1 MPASTDGSSA
11 AARIP
16 NGRGTDMCGI
26 AGCYQQ
32 ADGQKLVDIMTDRIA
47 HRGPDAAGAWSHEDG
62 RVAVQLGH
70 RRLSIIDLSTAA
82 DQPLSKNGLTLAY
95 NGELYNYRELRA
107 ELVTRGTRFTTS
119 SDTEVVL
126 EAWRSWGA
134 QALRRFRGMF
144 AFALFD
150 QETGEL
156 VLARDPLGI
165 KPLYYL
171 PRGGGVVFASEL
183 KALVTAAGSE
193 MRIEPGAL
201 VASMLYYWLP
211 EQRCAIDGVRKLP
224 PGSWARFHRD
234 GTSSVRHYWRIAD
247 VAAEAAAGPAADL
260 GPVIEESVT
269 AHLVSD
275 VPVSSFLSGGLDSSI
290 VTVLAHQADAAIDAY
305 TITFRPEDQR
315 LEAMPDDAVY
325 ARKVAAR
332 YGISLHEIE
341 ISPDVV
347 SMLPRM
353 VDVLDEPIGDPAAIN
368 TLLMCEAAR
377 ERGVKVILS
386 GMGADELFGGYRK
399 HLACLLASRYRS
411 LPSGVRRGLVQSAVD
426 RLPVTAAGR
435 GLRYVRWAKRF
446 LTFAELPEEPRFRR
460 SYTLYDPGELADLL
474 SPELAG
480 HVYEIIEEHSQT
492 YHDNSLD
499 DEVNRMCLADAR
511 MFLPGLN
518 LAYTDRA
525 SMAASV
531 EVRVPFVDP
540 IVAQAAFSIEGR
552 AKIRRRQ
559 AKVALKRA
567 AESWLPAEIVH
578 RPKASFSVPLRAWV
592 RGDLQE
598 VIRDVLV
605 GGELVTSGMIR
616 KDALMQL
623 ISDEMA
629 GREDR
634 SKQIWQLLT
643 LEQWY
648 RNAQS
653 MGVAA

>member
-1 MPASTDGSSA
+1 
-11 AARIP
+11 
-16 NGRGTDMCGI
+16 MCGI

-32 ADGQKLVDIMTDRIA
+32 ADGHKLVDIMTDRIA
-47 HRGPDAAGAWSHEDG
+47 HRGPDSAGTWNHENG
-62 RVAVQLGH
+62 QVAVQLGH
-70 RRLSIIDLSTAA
+70 RRLSIIDLSAAA
-82 DQPLSKNGLTLAY
+82 DQPLTKHGLTMVY
-95 NGELYNYRELRA
+95 NGELYNYRALRA
-107 ELVTRGTRFTTS
+107 ELASRGVQFTTN

-126 EAWRSWGA
+126 EAWRCWGPG
-134 QALRRFRGMF
+134 ALTRFRGMF
-144 AFALFD
+144 AFALVD
-150 QETGEL
+150 EQAGDL

-171 PRGGGVVFASEL
+171 PRGAGVIFASEL
-183 KALVTAAGSE
+183 KALVAAVGSE
-193 MRIEPGAL
+193 LRMEPGAL
-201 VASMLYYWLP
+201 VASMLYYWVP

-224 PGSWARFHRD
+224 AGSWARFRPD
-234 GTSSVRHYWRIAD
+234 GSCRVEHYWRPAE
-247 VAAEAAAGPAADL
+247 VAAQAAAGPPADL
-260 GPVIEESVT
+260 GAVIEESVT

-290 VTVLAHQADAAIDAY
+290 ITVLAHRAEPGIDAY

-332 YGISLHEIE
+332 YGIDLHEIE
-341 ISPDVV
+341 ISPDIVD
-347 SMLPRM
+347 MLPRI

-399 HLACLLASRYRS
+399 HLACVMAGRYRR
-411 LPSGVRRGLVQSAVD
+411 LPAAPRALVRSTVD
-426 RLPVTAAGR
+426 RLPVSAGGR
-435 GLRYVRWAKRF
+435 GLRYARWSKRF

-460 SYTLYDPGELADLL
+460 SYTLYDPEELAALV
-474 SPELAG
+474 SPDLAG
-480 HVYEIIEEHSQT
+480 HIGQVIEEHSEI
-492 YHDNSLD
+492 YHDNTLP

-511 MFLPGLN
+511 LFLPGLN
-518 LAYTDRA
+518 LAYSDRS

-540 IVAQAAFSIEGR
+540 IVAQAAFSIPGS
-552 AKIRRRQ
+552 AKIQRRQ
-559 AKVALKRA
+559 GKVALKRA
-567 AESWLPAEIVH
+567 AESWLPHEIVY
-578 RPKASFSVPLRAWV
+578 RPKASFSAPLRAWV

-598 VIRDVLV
+598 VIRDVLI
-605 GGELVTSGMIR
+605 GGELVGCGMIR
-616 KDALMQL
+616 REALL
-623 ISDEMA
+623 RLVEDEQA

-643 LEQWY
+643 MELWY
-648 RNAQS
+648 RHAQA

>member
-1 MPASTDGSSA
+1 V
-11 AARIP
+11 
-16 NGRGTDMCGI
+16 CGI

-32 ADGQKLVDIMTDRIA
+32 PDGQKLVDIMTDRIA
-47 HRGPDAAGAWSHEDG
+47 HRGPDASGSWKHEDD
-62 RVAVQLGH
+62 RVTVHLGH
-70 RRLSIIDLSTAA
+70 RRLSIIDLSATA
-82 DQPLSKNGLTLAY
+82 DQPLSKDGLTLVY
-95 NGELYNYRELRA
+95 NGELYNYRTLRA
-107 ELVTRGTRFTTS
+107 ELVVRGVRFVTE

-126 EAWRSWGA
+126 EAWRYWGPE
-134 QALRRFRGMF
+134 ALLRFRGMF
-144 AFALFD
+144 AFALLD
-150 QETGEL
+150 DRTGEL

-171 PRGGGVVFASEL
+171 RRGDGIVFASEL
-183 KALVTAAGSE
+183 KALVAAVGSE
-193 MRIEPGAL
+193 LRMEPGAL

-211 EQRCAIDGVRKLP
+211 EQRCAIDGVHKLP
-224 PGSWARFHRD
+224 GGSWARLRPD
-234 GTSSVRHYWRIAD
+234 GAFSVQSYWRVSD

-269 AHLVSD
+269 AHLVAD

-290 VTVLAHQADAAIDAY
+290 VTVLAHQANYEIDAY

-325 ARKVAAR
+325 ARKVAAGF
-332 YGISLHEIE
+332 GIRLHEIE
-341 ISPDVV
+341 ISPDIVDL
-347 SMLPRM
+347 LPRI

-368 TLLMCEAAR
+368 TLLMCRAAR

-399 HLACLLASRYRS
+399 HLACVLASNYNR
-411 LPSGVRRGLVQSAVD
+411 LPTGLRHGVVQPAVD
-426 RLPVTAAGR
+426 RLPVSAAGR
-435 GLRYVRWAKRF
+435 GLRYARWAKRF

-460 SYTLYDPGELADLL
+460 SYTLYDPAELAALMSPDL
-474 SPELAG
+474 AC
-480 HVYEIIEEHSQT
+480 HVERVIEEHRDV
-492 YHDNSLD
+492 YHDNSLE

-518 LAYTDRA
+518 LNYTDRA

-540 IVAQAAFSIEGR
+540 VVARAAFSIGGS
-552 AKIRRRQ
+552 AKIRGRQ
-559 AKVALKRA
+559 GKVALKEA
-567 AESWLPAEIVH
+567 ALSWLPREIAY
-578 RPKASFSVPLRAWV
+578 RPKASFSAPLRAWV

-598 VIRDVLV
+598 VINDVLV
-605 GGELVTSGMIR
+605 GGELVQSGMIR
-616 KDALMQL
+616 QDALLRLVQEEN
-623 ISDEMA
+623 D

-643 LEQWY
+643 LELWY
-648 RNAQS
+648 RNARS
-653 MGVAA
+653 LGVAA

>member
-1 MPASTDGSSA
+1 
-11 AARIP
+11 
-16 NGRGTDMCGI
+16 MCGI

-32 ADGQKLVDIMTDRIA
+32 ADGQKLVDVMSDRIA
-47 HRGPDAAGAWSHEDG
+47 HRGPDAAGTWHQEDG

-70 RRLSIIDLSTAA
+70 RRLSIIDLSAAA
-82 DQPLSKNGLTLAY
+82 DQPLSKHGMTLVY
-95 NGELYNYRELRA
+95 NGELYNYRALRA
-107 ELVTRGTRFTTS
+107 ELATRGVRFATS

-126 EAWRSWGA
+126 EAWRAWGPG
-134 QALRRFRGMF
+134 ALRRFRGMF

-150 QETGEL
+150 AETGDL
-156 VLARDPLGI
+156 ILARDPLGI

-183 KALVTAAGSE
+183 KALVAALGSE
-193 MRIEPGAL
+193 LRIEPGAL

-211 EQRCAIDGVRKLP
+211 EQRCAIGRVRKLP
-224 PGSWARFHRD
+224 GGSWARVRPD
-234 GTSSVRHYWRIAD
+234 GSVGVQHYWRPAD
-247 VAAEAAAGPAADL
+247 VAAEAAAGPPADL
-260 GPVIEESVT
+260 GTVIEESVA

-290 VTVLAHQADAAIDAY
+290 VTVLAHQADAGIDAY

-332 YGISLHEIE
+332 YGVDLHEIE
-341 ISPDVV
+341 ISPDIVRL
-347 SMLPRM
+347 LPRI

-399 HLACLLASRYRS
+399 HLACVMAGRYHRLPAGSRALIR
-411 LPSGVRRGLVQSAVD
+411 SAVD

-435 GLRYVRWAKRF
+435 GLRYARWAKRF
-446 LTFAELPEEPRFRR
+446 LTFADLPEEPRFRR
-460 SYTLYDPGELADLL
+460 SYTLYDPAELAALVNPDLA
-474 SPELAG
+474 SYVDQVVA
-480 HVYEIIEEHSQT
+480 EHSDL
-492 YHDNSLD
+492 YHDNSLQ
-499 DEVNRMCLADAR
+499 DEVNRMCLADTR
-511 MFLPGLN
+511 MFLTGLN

-540 IVAQAAFSIEGR
+540 VVAQAAFSIQGS

-559 AKVALKRA
+559 GKVALKRA
-567 AESWLPAEIVH
+567 AGSWLPQEIVH
-578 RPKASFSVPLRAWV
+578 RPKASFSAPLRAWV
-592 RGDLQE
+592 RNDLQE

-605 GGELVTSGMIR
+605 GGELVGSGMIR
-616 KDALMQL
+616 REALLRL
-623 ISDEMA
+623 IQDEHA

-643 LEQWY
+643 LELWY
-648 RNAQS
+648 RHAQS

>member
-1 MPASTDGSSA
+1 
-11 AARIP
+11 
-16 NGRGTDMCGI
+16 MCGI

-32 ADGQKLVDIMTDRIA
+32 ADGRKLVDVMTDRIA
-47 HRGPDAAGAWSHEDG
+47 HRGPDASGSWNHEDD

-82 DQPLSKNGLTLAY
+82 DQPLSKDGLTLVY
-95 NGELYNYRELRA
+95 NGELYNYRTLRA
-107 ELVTRGTRFTTS
+107 ELIVRGVRFVTE

-126 EAWRSWGA
+126 EAWRYWGPE
-134 QALRRFRGMF
+134 ALRRFRGMF
-144 AFALFD
+144 AFAIFD
-150 QETGEL
+150 ERTGDL

-171 PRGGGVVFASEL
+171 PRGAGLVFASEL
-183 KALVTAAGSE
+183 KALVAALGSE
-193 MRIEPGAL
+193 LRIEPGAV

-224 PGSWARFHRD
+224 GGSWARLRPD
-234 GTSSVRHYWRIAD
+234 GTCSVRHYWQVRD
-247 VAAEAAAGPAADL
+247 VAAEAAAGPPADL
-260 GPVIEESVT
+260 RPVIEESVT

-290 VTVLAHQADAAIDAY
+290 VTVLAHQADSGIDAY

-332 YGISLHEIE
+332 FGIRLHEIE
-341 ISPDVV
+341 ISPDIVDL
-347 SMLPRM
+347 LPRI

-399 HLACLLASRYRS
+399 HLACVLAGRYHR
-411 LPSGVRRGLVQSAVD
+411 LPGGLRHGLVQPAVE
-426 RLPVTAAGR
+426 RLPVSTAGR
-435 GLRYVRWAKRF
+435 GLRYARWAKRF

-460 SYTLYDPGELADLL
+460 SYTLYDPGELAGLISPDL
-474 SPELAG
+474 AC
-480 HVYEIIEEHSQT
+480 HVEQVIEEHSDV

-499 DEVNRMCLADAR
+499 DQVNRMCLADAR

-540 IVAQAAFSIEGR
+540 VVAQAAFSVDGS

-559 AKVALKRA
+559 GKVALKRV
-567 AESWLPAEIVH
+567 AENWLPHEIAY
-578 RPKASFSVPLRAWV
+578 RPKASFSAPLRAWV
-592 RGDLQE
+592 RGDLAE
-598 VIRDVLV
+598 VIHDVLV
-605 GGELVTSGMIR
+605 GGELVQSGTIR
-616 KDALMQL
+616 KDALLRLVQEEN
-623 ISDEMA
+623 D

-643 LEQWY
+643 LELWY
-648 RNAQS
+648 RHAQS
-653 MGVAA
+653 LGVMA

>member
-1 MPASTDGSSA
+1 
-11 AARIP
+11 
-16 NGRGTDMCGI
+16 MCGI

-32 ADGQKLVDIMTDRIA
+32 PDGQKLVDVMSDRIA
-47 HRGPDAAGAWSHEDG
+47 HRGPDSTGTWCLQDD
-62 RVAVQLGH
+62 RVAVQLGF
-70 RRLSIIDLSTAA
+70 RRLSIIDLSAAA
-82 DQPLSKNGLTLAY
+82 DQPLSRNGMTIIY
-95 NGELYNYRELRA
+95 NGELYNYKALRA
-107 ELVTRGTRFTTS
+107 ELASRGVRFVTG

-126 EAWRSWGA
+126 EAWRSWGPD
-134 QALRRFRGMF
+134 ALRRFRGMF
-144 AFALFD
+144 AFALLD
-150 QETGEL
+150 ERTGDL

-171 PRGGGVVFASEL
+171 RRDAGVVFASEL
-183 KALVTAAGSE
+183 KALVAAVGPE
-193 MRIEPGAL
+193 LRIEPGAL

-211 EQRCAIDGVRKLP
+211 EQRCAIDGVQKLP
-224 PGSWARFHRD
+224 GGSWARCRPD
-234 GTSSVRHYWRIAD
+234 GTFSVQHYWRAAD
-247 VAAEAAAGPAADL
+247 VAAQAAAGPPADL
-260 GPVIEESVT
+260 GQVIEESVA

-290 VTVLAHQADAAIDAY
+290 VTVLAHQAESEIDAY

-332 YGISLHEIE
+332 YGIDLHEIE
-341 ISPDVV
+341 ISPDIVD
-347 SMLPRM
+347 MLPRI

-368 TLLMCEAAR
+368 TFLMCQAAR

-399 HLACLLASRYRS
+399 HLACVMASKYAA
-411 LPSGVRRGLVQSAVD
+411 LPGLVRAPVRSAVQ
-426 RLPVTAAGR
+426 RLPVSVHGR
-435 GLRYVRWAKRF
+435 GLRYARWAKRF

-460 SYTLYDPGELADLL
+460 SYTLYDP
-474 SPELAG
+474 PELVSLISPDLAG
-480 HVYEIIEEHSQT
+480 YVGDVIWEHRDVYK
-492 YHDNSLD
+492 DNSLT
-499 DEVNRMCLADAR
+499 DEVNRMCLADTR

-540 IVAQAAFSIEGR
+540 IVAQAAFSISGSE
-552 AKIRRRQ
+552 KIRRRQ
-559 AKVALKRA
+559 GKVALKQA
-567 AESWLPAEIVH
+567 AESWLPREIVH
-578 RPKASFSVPLRAWV
+578 RPKASFSAPLRAWV
-592 RGDLQE
+592 RGDLQP

-605 GGELVTSGMIR
+605 GGELVGAGMIR
-616 KDALMQL
+616 RDALLRL
-623 ISDEMA
+623 IQEEDA

-643 LEQWY
+643 LELWY
-648 RNAQS
+648 RNAKS
-653 MGVAA
+653 KGVAV